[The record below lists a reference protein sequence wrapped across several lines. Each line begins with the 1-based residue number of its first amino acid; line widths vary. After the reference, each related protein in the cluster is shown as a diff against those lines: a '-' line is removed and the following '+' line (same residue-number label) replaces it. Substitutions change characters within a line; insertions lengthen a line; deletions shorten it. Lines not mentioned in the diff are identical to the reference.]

1 MDPYIKDILE
11 KIKQENSEAY
21 ESGDFQTLFD
31 SYNKRAPFK
40 VASVATLQGFYNE
53 LDSLQVEDEKKNPVN
68 NEPIDSLISGV
79 DSPSESSEEQ
89 SPSQSI
95 FEKHKDTTTKILDYI
110 GDSEAVD
117 NDYNSYQGSF
127 IKDTPQYDFQSMS
140 IAGVMDWQKKHSDKA
155 VGRYQFKRKT
165 LQDILEKTGL
175 KDSDQFSPTNQDIL
189 ATELLKR
196 RGYEKYLNGEG
207 WEDFSVGLAKEW
219 AAIPLLMETN
229 GKLAG
234 ESYYQG
240 VGTNQARGNKEKLEK
255 LLREG
260 PVKAYTKYTQNYF
273 ERQNDQM
280 MNELFSGITPDLL
293 RNKTEEELEV
303 ELKKSFQHLGFNVR
317 QAGQGNIDTVII
329 SHPAIDNEFELN
341 LDDLDTDLEFFDMAY
356 DRPDEQLLVQK
367 AKELKSFMRQA
378 SLEANPE
385 VRYNA
390 IFEQGPAPALMAMT
404 NEILL
409 NPKQVDAAK
418 LRIQELT
425 KTLQE
430 TPKHLPNPDGPF
442 LLVNEQYQKIKKELS
457 GAQSVL
463 RTADKRKQQL
473 TRTFDNLADK
483 NGGLQELLKDP
494 QFAQL
499 FNQKASV
506 GQINPRELR
515 MPSIRI
521 DGRLSS
527 IETLRNMM
535 LDTDMR
541 GAVMDGKINVEIIND
556 GTAFQRTVLQEPA
569 KLMTKEAED
578 LMKKNTKAS
587 GVAGQVGW
595 VMRSTFAPLA
605 ASIVDM
611 TANVGEFIYDV
622 AQWPGDAFDSVNR
635 LIYGDADSETV
646 ANAYYDSAGEIYQS
660 KFDSMRAF
668 ADKEIRSVVPET
680 SGDLS
685 SSESIAEFFQKGT
698 VAGSESIPYM
708 ALFAINPTLGVGI
721 TGMATYGETLNQSRQ
736 YKSLAQEIMK
746 TDGYVP
752 DDLDEYLNISNW
764 QMRSMALAKGGGE
777 AALTAF
783 FTAKYFKNL
792 SNLAKP
798 GMSSTQFREAA
809 KAYRRGYVSNFMNQ
823 VPRAGMNETLEEGLI
838 AVESM
843 AVDELFGMKDYSAGD
858 YFKGVYN
865 AGLQS
870 VFTTTPLATLG
881 SMRQKNAARDLFQ
894 NQVFK
899 TMFLRNAENNGLF
912 NEKLAIDTKLGQLN
926 KNKRTNQSLTDQSV
940 ALAKEIAI
948 RENRVRT
955 ILSEA
960 PIEKLADF
968 VDAEVQI
975 QKTLQNAKE
984 ASIEMTANQARE
996 GTGISETD
1004 NTLKNVP
1011 SDIKTR
1017 TQARIKSLVEKQQK
1031 IMNDIDPQYQ
1041 YNASNDVKIYID
1053 SFIGAKSDSEETDEV
1068 IMHSTTDIDNVI
1080 AGDRLVT
1087 NKKAKESGTET
1098 LFDTPDQQGGENA
1111 VFFTSDPKWDMG
1123 NRNGKFYFSKNKMQ
1137 EQLTPGRSEKEFELL
1152 SNGDVI
1158 LSRENGLMGIE
1169 FVEGV
1174 DISDE
1179 IYSQPAIKGQEV
1191 EFSISNEEKIK
1202 KIDELDRQNSADY
1215 LLKRKA
1221 ILEKAQKTADKFGV
1235 PVVITQHRGN
1245 YQMFESAGIES
1256 RIKDEVVYPKNA
1268 TEQDYAS
1275 FGQMIQ
1281 DQVRMAPAEN
1291 DQERKYRNAA
1301 SILTGFRTAVSN
1313 KIPFQEGVETLGDDN
1328 HFSRA
1333 PQDVQNLIEYLSY
1346 VRDGDLN
1353 TKERTKLD
1361 DFVNKLIDIKENPS
1375 AFESIAISQ
1384 MANELHGSMELLKQ
1398 VRLGTPVDLENKKIN
1413 PQTWLESL
1421 FTIKGYE
1428 FATTNHILSNIFKRS
1443 SMKQP
1448 LLTVSNN
1455 IDASIARNSK
1465 EGDLTRQS
1473 YNNLDHLSE
1482 KVNQKVYF
1490 KDENLLER
1498 HFMSF
1503 LGKYEDTGVE
1513 GLSKQE
1519 SMITQFEAKKMRLQ
1533 EHINEMAEDSS
1544 PKSLK
1549 DKQALYQK
1557 VYDKIVLNAQ
1567 DYAAVETRSE
1577 SFNKE
1582 GVEYLRSLF
1591 NQDTKK
1597 VYDFMKNFHG
1607 RVPTKFEKY
1616 LPTVY
1621 SNVGENKGAGEGFVT
1636 DYDATNTNFN
1646 RSTGTM
1652 KESSAQLGKPA
1663 GELNFENYENVLFDL
1678 LASGR
1683 MQMET
1688 MADIF
1693 KLKGFYESK
1702 GFESFFDLQ
1711 ATKGIGSRGEATDF
1725 TRMRDYLLATLQQ
1738 KVDRV
1743 NKVSVNERKK
1753 NTVARNFARVGRT
1766 IAKIASAKRLS
1777 SVSMRPKQ
1785 YYSATLAQ
1793 LPNLNYKARTFMT
1806 KRILSFTFGQDG
1818 RTLSNDRNQQAL
1830 LSASLTQGRTGKSKI
1845 QTEFLDNMAQE
1856 TSKTIL
1862 GKGVEK
1868 GFKGLD
1874 NVSEKLMDAFLAQTD
1889 RLAANNTFL
1898 AFYMDYEHRNNPE
1911 TQKLSDKEFFEYA
1924 ANNINKKAVA
1934 YADEQVGRSQTQSDE
1949 WNSLGVYGQGNS
1961 ENKRTLANFLF
1972 LFGRFQNNRKVGI
1985 ANDLSVLSDDFASS
1999 TDKANAG
2006 RRLASAAIEI
2016 GVFKALGPM
2025 FSMAFAKGMED
2036 EIAGLLGWDEEID
2049 EAAKIYEAYAGA
2061 SGYEWM
2067 KKNQFSLNNYKR
2079 NISKEFSTS
2088 LFDGMSPLPV
2098 PQVASE
2104 LMYSSLNKLS
2114 SELGGDPDLL
2124 NVYSPFARSI
2134 FDEERGPVTDIAIA
2148 DGIFNNAG
2156 LYTLMAQDMIDVY
2169 QSLKYIQ
2176 TNKFPPYM
2184 NLGKDRYVREYG
2196 QKAADVLSYTTLLN
2210 TIVPSADLNTFNRIL
2225 RGKIERDYLTTRPNV
2240 EQKKIEQ
2247 KPIVR
2252 KPKQQ
2257 ADKILRKRRLDDAIK
2272 KTLIND

>member
-1 MDPYIKDILE
+1 MDPHIKAILD
-11 KIKQENSEAY
+11 KIKKENPEAFQN
-21 ESGDFQTLFD
+21 GDFQTLFD
-31 SYNKRAPFK
+31 AYNQAAPFK
-40 VASVATLQGFYNE
+40 VSDVATLQGFYNE

-68 NEPIDSLISGV
+68 NEPMDSLVSGV
-79 DSPSESSEEQ
+79 DSTSESSEEEL
-89 SPSQSI
+89 PSQSV
-95 FEKHKDTTTKILDYI
+95 FEKYKDTTTKILNYI

-127 IKDTPQYDFQSMS
+127 IKGSPQHDFQSMS
-140 IAGVMDWQKKHSDKA
+140 IGGVMDWQKKHKEKA
-155 VGRYQFKRKT
+155 VGRYQFKRET
-165 LQDILEKTGL
+165 LQDILEKAGL
-175 KDSDQFSPTNQDIL
+175 KESDQFSPTNQDIL

-196 RGYEKYLNGEG
+196 RGYEGYLKGEG

-219 AAIPLLMETN
+219 AAVPLLMETE
-229 GKLAG
+229 GKIAG

-240 VGTNQARGNKEKLEK
+240 QGTNQARGDKQRLEK

-260 PVKAYTKYTQNYF
+260 PIQAYSKYTKDYF
-273 ERQNDQM
+273 EKQNDQM

-293 RNKTEEELEV
+293 RNKSEEELEV
-303 ELKKSFQHLGFNVR
+303 ELKKSFQHLGFDVK
-317 QAGQGNIDTVII
+317 QAGQGNIDAIVV
-329 SHPAIDNEFELN
+329 SHPAIDGEFELN
-341 LDDLDTDLEFFDMAY
+341 LDEFDTDLEVFGMAY

-385 VRYNA
+385 VRYNHV
-390 IFEQGPAPALMAMT
+390 FEQGPAVALDAMT
-404 NEILL
+404 REMLL
-409 NPKQVDAAK
+409 SPKQVDAAK
-418 LRIQELT
+418 MRIQELN

-430 TPKHLPNPDGPF
+430 TPKHIANPDGPF
-442 LLVNEQYQKIKKELS
+442 LLVNEQYQKLEKQLS
-457 GAQSVL
+457 DAQSVL

-483 NGGLQELLKDP
+483 NGGLEELLKDP
-494 QFAQL
+494 QFAEL
-499 FNQKASV
+499 FRQKAFV
-506 GQINPRELR
+506 GQINPEELR

-527 IETLRNMM
+527 LNTFRNIM

-541 GAVMDGKINVEIIND
+541 GAVMDGKIDVEILND
-556 GTAFQRTVLQEPA
+556 GTAFQGTILQDSA
-569 KLMTKEAED
+569 KYITEEAEK

-587 GVAGQVGW
+587 GIAGQVEW
-595 VMRSTFAPLA
+595 TMRSTFAPLA
-605 ASIVDM
+605 ASMVDM
-611 TANVGEFIYDV
+611 TANVGEFILDV
-622 AQWPGDAFDSVNR
+622 AQWPSDAFDSVNR
-635 LIYGDADSETV
+635 LIYGDADSEAV

-668 ADKEIRSVVPET
+668 ADNNIRSVIPET

-685 SSESIAEFFQKGT
+685 SSESIAEFFQKGAI
-698 VAGSESIPYM
+698 AGSESIPYM
-708 ALFAINPTLGVGI
+708 ALFAVNPTLGVGI
-721 TGMATYGETLNQSRQ
+721 TGMSTYGETLNEARQ

-764 QMRSMALAKGGGE
+764 QMRSIALAKGGGE

-798 GMSSTQFREAA
+798 GMSATQFREAA

-838 AVESM
+838 SIESM

-870 VFTTTPLATLG
+870 VFTTTPLATIG

-912 NEKLAIDTKLGQLN
+912 NEKLAIDTKLAQLN
-926 KNKRTNQSLTDQSV
+926 KNNRTNQSLTDQSV

-948 RENRVRT
+948 RENKVRT

-984 ASIEMTANQARE
+984 ASVEMTVDQARE
-996 GTGISETD
+996 GTEISETD

-1011 SDIKTR
+1011 ADIKRR

-1031 IMNDIDPQYQ
+1031 IINDIDPQYQ
-1041 YNASNDVKIYID
+1041 YNASNNVKSYVD
-1053 SFIGAKSDSEETDEV
+1053 SFIGAKSDTEEAEEI
-1068 IMHSTTDIDNVI
+1068 IMHSTADIDNVI
-1080 AGDRLVT
+1080 SGDRLVT
-1087 NKKAKESGTET
+1087 NRQAKESGTET

-1123 NRNGKFYFSKNKMQ
+1123 NRNGKFYFNRNKIR
-1137 EQLTPGRSEKEFELL
+1137 EQLNPGRSQKEFELL
-1152 SNGDVI
+1152 SNGDVV

-1179 IYSQPAIKGQEV
+1179 IYSQPTIKGQEV

-1202 KIDELDRQNSADY
+1202 KINELDRQNSTDY
-1215 LLKRKA
+1215 LSKRNA

-1275 FGQMIQ
+1275 FGQIIQ

-1301 SILTGFRTAVSN
+1301 SILTGFRTSVAN
-1313 KIPFQEGVETLGDDN
+1313 KIPFQEGIETLGDDN
-1328 HFSRA
+1328 HFDRA
-1333 PQDVQNLIEYLSY
+1333 PKDVQSLIEYLSY
-1346 VRDGDLN
+1346 VRESDLN
-1353 TKERTKLD
+1353 TKERAKVD
-1361 DFVNKLIDIKENPS
+1361 EFVNKLLDIKDNPS
-1375 AFESIAISQ
+1375 AFESVAVSRI
-1384 MANELHGSMELLKQ
+1384 ANELQGSMDLLKQ

-1421 FTIKGYE
+1421 FTVKGYE
-1428 FATTNHILSNIFKRS
+1428 FATTNHILSNLFKRS

-1455 IDASIARNSK
+1455 IDSAIARNSK
-1465 EGDLTRQS
+1465 EVDLIRQS
-1473 YNNLDHLSE
+1473 YNKLDHLTE
-1482 KVNQKVYF
+1482 KVSQKVYF

-1503 LGKYEDTGVE
+1503 LGKYEDNGLE

-1519 SMITQFEAKKMRLQ
+1519 SIITQFEAKKMRLQ

-1582 GVEYLRSLF
+1582 GVEHLRSLF

-1652 KESSAQLGKPA
+1652 RESSAQLGKPA

-1688 MADIF
+1688 MADVF

-1743 NKVSVNERKK
+1743 NRVSVNERKK
-1753 NTVARNFARVGRT
+1753 NTVSRNFARVGRT
-1766 IAKIASAKRLS
+1766 IAKIASAKRLT

-1818 RTLSNDRNQQAL
+1818 RTLTNDRNQQAL
-1830 LSASLTQGRTGKSKI
+1830 LSASLTQARTGKSKI

-1868 GFKGLD
+1868 AFKGLD

-1911 TQKLSDKEFFEYA
+1911 TQKLNDKEFFEYA
-1924 ANNINKKAVA
+1924 ANNINKKAIA

-1949 WNSLGVYGQGNS
+1949 WNSLGVYGQGNTV
-1961 ENKRTLANFLF
+1961 NKKTLANFLF

-1985 ANDLSVLSDDFASS
+1985 ANDLSILSDDFASS

-2025 FSMAFAKGMED
+2025 FAMGFAKGMED
-2036 EIAGLLGWDEEID
+2036 EIAGLLGWDEEVD
-2049 EAAKIYEAYAGA
+2049 KAAKIYESYAGS

-2067 KKNQFSLNNYKR
+2067 KKSQFSINNYKR
-2079 NISKEFSTS
+2079 NIAKEFSTS
-2088 LFDGMSPLPV
+2088 LFDGMSPLPI

-2104 LMYSSLNKLS
+2104 LIYSSINNLS

-2134 FDEERGPVTDIAIA
+2134 FDEDRGPISDIAVA
-2148 DGIFNNAG
+2148 EGIFNNAG

-2184 NLGKDRYVREYG
+2184 NLGKDRYVRDYG
-2196 QKAADVLSYTTLLN
+2196 ERAADILSYTTLLN
-2210 TIVPSADLNTFNRIL
+2210 TVVPSADLNTFNRIL
-2225 RGKIERDYLTTRPNV
+2225 RGKIEREYLTTVPNV
-2240 EQKKIEQ
+2240 ESKQKKQDVII
-2247 KPIVR
+2247 K
-2252 KPKQQ
+2252 KPKQN

-2272 KTLIND
+2272 KTLIDN